1 MNGERKVEKKK
12 KLKKIMDENFP
23 DGRKAMIYRFK
34 KSQTQE
40 PDTLITGHIRDFPV
54 ELLTPG
60 LEE

>member
-1 MNGERKVEKKK
+1 
-12 KLKKIMDENFP
+12 MDENFP

-40 PDTLITGHIRDFPV
+40 PDTLITGRIRDFPV

>member
-1 MNGERKVEKKK
+1 MRIFQN
-12 KLKKIMDENFP
+12 
-23 DGRKAMIYRFK
+23 GRKATIYRFK

-40 PDTLITGHIRDFPV
+40 PDTFITGQIWDFPV